1 MEETWWRK
9 PEDLDDDQKDVI
21 ALPLDG
27 NHLVLGPPGCGKTNL
42 LLLRASYLWRAN
54 TRDIVILTF
63 TRMLKE
69 FIAKGADNYPFPME
83 VIKTLRSWGGDILR
97 SQDISYDAK
106 APFPKMWKSLIAGL
120 SKLGE
125 DIPEHLKHD
134 CILLDESQDYTVEE
148 IKVLSRFARQIF
160 AVGDN
165 DQRIYKSD
173 GALAYLSTI
182 CSSPKP
188 LRFHYRNGLKICR
201 VADGIMATDGKMVDH
216 CNYNEAAYPSTV
228 ERFSGLKLAAQVEQ
242 AIPALETQL
251 RAYPGAYLGVMTYR
265 RDDLQA
271 IGALLAGSGLA
282 DQIQL
287 QLYEEGYHSL
297 DADRRIILTTTHS
310 AKGLEFRGV
319 HVLAANTLREAEAG
333 NRLAFTATTRAKTSL
348 AFYHDGGLPGYL
360 ERGIAASDDTPTPL
374 PKLEDLFGG
383 TK

>member
-9 PEDLDDDQKDVI
+9 PEDLDDDQKEVI
-21 ALPLDG
+21 ALPLEG

-54 TRDIVILTF
+54 KRDFVILTF

-83 VIKTLRSWGGDILR
+83 NIKTLRSWGGEILK
-97 SQDISYDAK
+97 SQNIPYDSK
-106 APFPKMWKSLIAGL
+106 APFPQMWKSLISGL
-120 SKLGE
+120 DKIGPE
-125 DIPEHLKHD
+125 VPDILKHE
-134 CILLDESQDYTVEE
+134 CILLDESQDYTIDE
-148 IKVLSRFARQIF
+148 IKVLSRFSRQIF

-173 GALAYLSTI
+173 GALDYLKTV
-182 CSSPKP
+182 CKSPTP
-188 LRFHYRNGLKICR
+188 LKFHYRNGIKICR
-201 VADGIMATDGKMVDH
+201 VADGIMASDGKMVNH
-216 CNYNEAAYPSTV
+216 CNYDESSYPSTV
-228 ERFSGLKLAAQVEQ
+228 ERHGGLKLAAQIEQ
-242 AIPALETQL
+242 AIPVLETQL

-265 RDDLQA
+265 KDDLAA
-271 IGALLAGSGLA
+271 IGDLLASSSLS
-282 DQIQL
+282 DQVQL
-287 QLYEEGYHSL
+287 QLYEGGYKSL
-297 DADRRIILTTTHS
+297 DPDRRIILTTTHS

-319 HVLAANTLREAEAG
+319 HVLAAQTLRQSDAG

-360 ERGIAASDDTPTPL
+360 ERGIAASDDTPAPL

-383 TK
+383 TQ